1 MTVHITARLAWHD
14 DGWNGRVCEKPDC
27 NSYCIGRQ
35 SYPGDVIAR
44 ERKLDIETIN
54 AGKPL
59 IKLSG
64 SELPPCVYSINA
76 FGPDSIKGYS
86 NPPDFFREGA
96 QRTEWDIP
104 PSTICVW
111 PYEDMYSENVND
123 ESGRLNND
131 QRSANADETFG
142 KLENNKSLIFYYANY
157 SNPFSEEDSPRYVLI
172 GVSRIREVG
181 GRLVYDDVSDYIRE
195 RYAGGMIW
203 ARNISS
209 HYPEEGLRLPYHRY
223 RDDPETL
230 ARFAVFPENPRTC
243 KYGGRL
249 ISNDDAI
256 GMLEQILSS
265 VYELKNIG
273 DESENW
279 DDREHWILGH
289 IADLWSKRGLYPGL
303 LNVMHILGADCA
315 ISPAR
320 RLANEGKSKEAYELF
335 FSAVDKQ
342 NGVPKLNLIGKDLQK
357 LIRQW
362 KLKSETV
369 RSLLR
374 DILSRIDL
382 NPGQI
387 ERIVSEDIAQ
397 QESNELPRDMAEL
410 IENPYLLSEGYV
422 GENPDDT
429 IPWSTIDRGVLPSPE
444 LGGEHLADMEFD
456 DARRLRA
463 LCVEQLRREPNQ
475 TFRAADSVLSEV
487 NARISKLPDWKSAS
501 FTKRYFEVD
510 RNILEQALVL
520 RCENDRL
527 WLYLRR
533 VFDDEREI
541 EDVFTKLERRPDLT
555 LNRPYTKQDWLDV
568 ILDKKSNLLVKA
580 KDLYMDAV
588 TDQASLCEAIFRRPL
603 AVVTGAAG
611 TGKTTVIS
619 AIIHA
624 VRQTEGDGATITVMT
639 PTGKASD
646 RVRAK
651 LFEQDI
657 ERVDISTVHSF
668 LAKAGWLNKN
678 LTFKLS
684 GGKLSGIGTIIV
696 DEASMLDLSLMASLV
711 RAIDWRQVR
720 RFILVGDP
728 NQLPPIGRG
737 RVFADVIQWL
747 SKKPNNS
754 IAHLN
759 HNLRQMENRIEEKGT
774 AILDLAELYV
784 CSNISDD
791 GKATSSDAE
800 KILRQVHKGGDVD
813 KDLRIVYWDD
823 PSRLAN
829 KLIGAIESEMVT
841 HTNTPLDPD
850 RPYKIWRTAF
860 EFKPERYQVL
870 TPHRAELHGVEALN
884 EVIQDRIARDLFN
897 WHGTVDG
904 ITLYDKVIQYRNRT
918 QSNPIWAYNFNTRKS
933 EPIEIFNGEI
943 GFVNKH
949 GFDKNK
955 TGKSRLERFQV
966 KFARKDHLAV
976 GYGQNLPSSGNRSVK
991 EDVEEN
997 LELAYAI
1004 SIHKAQ
1010 GSEFNHTYVLV
1021 PKSKGRSLSSELIY
1035 TALTR
1040 ATQHCT
1046 LFVQGDVSTL
1056 LSARRLENAQLSLIN
1071 SSLFDGFFRAVP
1083 DKLIRRK
1090 DWYEEGKI
1098 HEALT
1103 GDMVR
1108 SKSEL
1113 IIANLLHDRKIPFE
1127 YETLVKAPDGTMY
1140 LPDFS
1145 VTWNGEKWF
1154 WEHWGMM
1161 SSESYS
1167 EHRATK
1173 IAWYEKHFPGR
1184 LLETFESKTLS
1195 QDAVDLITATFT
1207 E

>member
-1 MTVHITARLAWHD
+1 MTMHITARLAWHN
-14 DGWNGRVCEKPDC
+14 DGWNGTVCKKPDC
-27 NSYCIGRQ
+27 NPYCVGRQ
-35 SYPGDVIAR
+35 SFPGDVIAR
-44 ERKLDIETIN
+44 ERNIDIEKKN

-59 IKLSG
+59 IELSG
-64 SELPPCVYSINA
+64 SDLPPCVYSVNA
-76 FGPDSIKGYS
+76 FGQDPIKGYS
-86 NPPDFFREGA
+86 NPPDFFHGGA

-104 PSTICVW
+104 PSTVCVW
-111 PYEDMYSENVND
+111 PYEDMYSENVYN

-131 QRSANADETFG
+131 QRSVNADETFG
-142 KLENNKSLIFYYANY
+142 KLENNKSLIFYYSNY

-172 GVSRIREVG
+172 GVSRIKEVG
-181 GRLVYDDVSDYIRE
+181 SRLVYDEVTDNISE
-195 RYAGGMIW
+195 HYAGGMIW

-209 HYPEEGLRLPYHRY
+209 HYPTEGLRLPYHSY
-223 RDDPETL
+223 RDDPEKL
-230 ARFAVFPENPRTC
+230 DRFAVFPENPRTC

-249 ISNDDAI
+249 ITNDDAI
-256 GMLEQILSS
+256 GLLEQMLSAI
-265 VYELKNIG
+265 YELKAIG

-279 DDREHWILGH
+279 NVRERWILSC
-289 IADLWSKRGLYPGL
+289 IADLWDKRGLYPGL
-303 LNVMHILGADCA
+303 LNVMHLLGADSA
-315 ISPAR
+315 ILPAHK
-320 RLANEGKSKEAYELF
+320 LALKGNSKKAHELF
-335 FSAVDKQ
+335 FNAVEKQ
-342 NGVPKLNLIGKDLQK
+342 IEVPELNLSGKELHRV
-357 LIRQW
+357 IRQW
-362 KLKSETV
+362 SLKAEV
-369 RSLLR
+369 VQSLLR
-374 DILSRIDL
+374 DTLTRIDL
-382 NPGQI
+382 DLIQI
-387 ERIVSEDIAQ
+387 ERILNEDIQ
-397 QESNELPRDMAEL
+397 QREAYSLPNNIAEP
-410 IENPYLLSEGYV
+410 IENPYVLCECYV
-422 GENPDDT
+422 GDNPDDT
-429 IPWSTIDRGVLPSPE
+429 IPWSTVDRGVLPSPE
-444 LGGEHLADMEFD
+444 LGGEYLAEMEID

-463 LCVEQLRREPNQ
+463 LCVEQLKREPNQ
-475 TFRAADSVLSEV
+475 TFRAADSVLTEV
-487 NARISKLPDWKSAS
+487 NARISKLPEWKSAL
-501 FTKRYFEVD
+501 FKEKYFEVD

-520 RCENDRL
+520 HRERDRI

-541 EDVFTKLERRPDLT
+541 EDVFTKLEKRLDLA

-568 ILDKKSNLLVKA
+568 ILDKKSKLLVKA
-580 KDLYMDAV
+580 KDPYIEAV
-588 TDQASLCEAIFRRPL
+588 TEQASLCETIFRRPL

-611 TGKTTVIS
+611 TGKTTVIC

-651 LFEQDI
+651 LYERDI

-668 LAKAGWLNKN
+668 LAKTGWLNEN
-678 LTFKLS
+678 LTFKQS
-684 GGKLSGIGTIIV
+684 GGKLAGSGTIIL

-711 RAIDWRQVR
+711 RAIDWRKVR
-720 RFILVGDP
+720 RFILIGDP

-747 SKKPNNS
+747 SDKQNIS
-754 IAHLN
+754 IARLE
-759 HNLRQMENRIEEKGT
+759 HNLRQLENRVEGNGT
-774 AILDLAELYV
+774 AVLDLAEMFV
-784 CSNISDD
+784 VANTEEDTH
-791 GKATSSDAE
+791 ATSSDAE
-800 KILRQVHKGGDVD
+800 ELLTRVHKGGNVD
-813 KDLRIVYWDD
+813 ADLRVIYWED
-823 PSRLAN
+823 PSNLAN
-829 KLIGAIESEMVT
+829 QLIETIESEMVAV
-841 HTNTPLDPD
+841 TNTSIDPD
-850 RPYKIWRTAF
+850 NPYKLWRTAF
-860 EFKPERYQVL
+860 EWNPERYQVL

-884 EVIQDRIARDLFN
+884 EVIQGRIARNLISR
-897 WHGTVDG
+897 HGTLDG
-904 ITLYDKVIQYRNRT
+904 ITLFDKVIQYRNRP
-918 QSNPIWAYNFNTRKS
+918 QSNPIWAYNFKTKKS
-933 EPIEIFNGEI
+933 ERIEVFNGEI
-943 GFVNKH
+943 GFVQKH
-949 GFDKNK
+949 NFDRQNH
-955 TGKSRLERFQV
+955 GRLRRFQV
-966 KFARKDHLAV
+966 NFALKDYLAV
-976 GYGQNLPSSGNRSVK
+976 GYGNELANGK
-991 EDVEEN
+991 TEKVEEN

-1021 PKSKGRSLSSELIY
+1021 PKSKSRPLSSELIY

-1046 LFVQGDVSTL
+1046 LFIQGDVSTL
-1056 LSARRLENAQLSLIN
+1056 LSARRPENAQLSLIN

-1083 DKLIRRK
+1083 DELIRRK

-1098 HEALT
+1098 HESLT

-1127 YETLVKAPDGTMY
+1127 YETLLKAPDGTMY

-1167 EHRATK
+1167 EHRAVK
-1173 IAWYEKHFPGR
+1173 VAWYEKHFPGR